1 MSSIDKVISFGQILK
16 PHGIKGELKVLFYN
30 EHSNSLKKNQIVFL
44 RDLNNE
50 IFEYKIEKIFY
61 SFKKNRIKFFDI
73 NTIEEADKLRDY
85 TLNILRSDLPKLN
98 KDEYYLND
106 LVGYKLIDK
115 SNINYGVVN
124 KVLILPANNVLSVT
138 MEKKEY
144 LIPLIDDVI
153 IEINQEEEKIIID
166 PIEGLFN

>member
-1 MSSIDKVISFGQILK
+1 M
-16 PHGIKGELKVLFYN
+16 
-30 EHSNSLKKNQIVFL
+30 
-44 RDLNNE
+44 
-50 IFEYKIEKIFY
+50 
-61 SFKKNRIKFFDI
+61 
-73 NTIEEADKLRDY
+73 
-85 TLNILRSDLPKLN
+85 PKLN